1 MYANNLVHDNFV
13 VHVIKVLHKVP
24 HVFLHIPDD
33 LSATKFEL
41 PVEGVAELLQK
52 GEELY
57 LAWNPTDITH
67 NDVACLYASE
77 TDAWTMVDN
86 GKSILC

>member
-1 MYANNLVHDNFV
+1 M
-13 VHVIKVLHKVP
+13 
-24 HVFLHIPDD
+24 FLHIPDD

-52 GEELY
+52 EEEYY

-86 GKSILC
+86 GMLILKECMSTILEHTNMSRTSHI

>member
-1 MYANNLVHDNFV
+1 MHELFF
-13 VHVIKVLHKVP
+13 IKVLHKVA
-24 HVFLHIPDD
+24 HVYLHIPDD

-52 GEELY
+52 EEEYY
-57 LAWNPTDITH
+57 LAWNPTDISH

-77 TDAWTMVDN
+77 TDAWTIVDH
-86 GKSILC
+86 GMLILKECMLTIFR

>member
-1 MYANNLVHDNFV
+1 M
-13 VHVIKVLHKVP
+13 IHKVSQ
-24 HVFLHIPDD
+24 VFLHIPDD

-41 PVEGVAELLQK
+41 PVEGVAELLQE
-52 GEELY
+52 GEEYY
-57 LAWNPTDITH
+57 LAWNPLDITH

-86 GKSILC
+86 GELIVVVLMIESQKPQEGSF

>member
-1 MYANNLVHDNFV
+1 M
-13 VHVIKVLHKVP
+13 
-24 HVFLHIPDD
+24 FLHIPDD

-52 GEELY
+52 GEECY

-86 GKSILC
+86 GEMTIKFFYYCNIVTIHLTK